1 MFRRIREK
9 MKKCTYLMD
18 ILAIMIFIVAMVLS
32 VISIFKP
39 EIPQITIWVLL
50 WFGLIIEWQTEYK
63 RRIKERK
70 KNLLIDFC
78 IFKVRYNL
86 DDIRDE
92 LHQEN
97 PCNETMLKD
106 YERALDEI
114 HECYKELGQC

>member
-32 VISIFKP
+32 VISILKP
-39 EIPQITIWVLL
+39 EIPEITVWALL
-50 WFGLIIEWQTEYK
+50 WFGLMIEWQAETK
-63 RRIKERK
+63 RKINEQK
-70 KNLLIDFC
+70 KNTLMTIC
-78 IFKVRYNL
+78 IFRLECNL

-92 LHQEN
+92 LNQEN

-106 YERALDEI
+106 CERAFDEI

>member
-9 MKKCTYLMD
+9 MKKCTFLMD

-39 EIPQITIWVLL
+39 EIPQITIWALL
-50 WFGLIIEWQTEYK
+50 WFGLIIEWQTETK
-63 RRIKERK
+63 RKIKEQK
-70 KNLLIDFC
+70 KKALLGVC
-78 IFKVRYNL
+78 TFKVKCDL
-86 DDIRDE
+86 EDIRDE
-92 LHQEN
+92 LYQEN

-106 YERALDEI
+106 CERALDKI